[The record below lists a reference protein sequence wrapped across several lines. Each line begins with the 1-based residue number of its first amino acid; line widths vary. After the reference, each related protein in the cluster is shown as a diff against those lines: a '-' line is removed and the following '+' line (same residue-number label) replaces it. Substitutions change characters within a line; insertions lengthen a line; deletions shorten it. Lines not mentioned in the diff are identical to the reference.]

1 VLSRFYVNNHQAISF
16 IASVYPR
23 RVTQVTCLKGGTAAK
38 LNFPVSVIGKAMQV
52 WPQHGWFV
60 ALRCALF
67 ERGGRKRALAA
78 LLIIILALVGT
89 VEMLSRPDPA
99 RTEREQY
106 DVYSAYLFRVSGP
119 GTALPVRCTADPRY
133 IGRLGVATIQ
143 RYFVSD
149 QSTPAALQSSTFT
162 QLVRAKTV
170 GSGTPISMFNNF
182 LFRNLSAEELTPKF
196 SAGNS
201 QVLVLARTQPDLS
214 ATSQPALWAKF
225 TNVGFNRDFSWA
237 MFYAD
242 VSCKGVNGGEY
253 VYMRKAFHHGWYW
266 YIDRIEPK

>member
-1 VLSRFYVNNHQAISF
+1 
-16 IASVYPR
+16 
-23 RVTQVTCLKGGTAAK
+23 
-38 LNFPVSVIGKAMQV
+38 
-52 WPQHGWFV
+52 
-60 ALRCALF
+60 
-67 ERGGRKRALAA
+67 
-78 LLIIILALVGT
+78 
-89 VEMLSRPDPA
+89 
-99 RTEREQY
+99 
-106 DVYSAYLFRVSGP
+106 
-119 GTALPVRCTADPRY
+119 
-133 IGRLGVATIQ
+133 
-143 RYFVSD
+143 
-149 QSTPAALQSSTFT
+149 
-162 QLVRAKTV
+162 
-170 GSGTPISMFNNF
+170 MFNNF

-214 ATSQPALWAKF
+214 ATSHPALWAKF